1 MNTAVRGTALWV
13 WLIFAVAAGISCGA
27 RGDEL
32 PTPAHAP
39 PQENIF
45 GPWALSESLQGE
57 SFAENGPATS
67 EEQLAASD
75 AAAVTAPPEKA
86 DIIAEAGKATSGGN
100 PPAKFSGQLQI
111 DALWFSQSEAS
122 RIAVGDAPDAF
133 NFRRARIGVVGD
145 TGDVFNYALR
155 MDFALGQANN
165 GRPQFLDV
173 FVGIRDL
180 PVVNNLRVG
189 HFFEPFSLERMTVV
203 RYNTFLE
210 RSLADT
216 FAPAR
221 NLGIAIFSATENQRA
236 TWALGTFRSNSDA
249 FGDDA
254 GDQRG
259 QAITGRATW
268 LPIYDEALGGQRYVH
283 LGGAYSY
290 RHAADGI
297 VRYRTRPEALGRSES
312 EGLSTPFF
320 ADTGNLAA
328 NDNDLYGLEA
338 AWVNGPLSVQGE
350 WMFVPVDRAAGPDA
364 AFSGGYVYL
373 SYFLTGEHRPYNRQ
387 LGYMDRVM
395 PHENFFHV
403 RTEDGSVVTGRGAWE
418 ATFRVSHIDL
428 SDEDVRG
435 GELTNLTA
443 GLNWYLT
450 AYVRMKVNAIRSYG
464 NGPPNGDSNA
474 SILGIRWDV
483 DF

>member
-1 MNTAVRGTALWV
+1 MKTAGYGAALV
-13 WLIFAVAAGISCGA
+13 LALLLAAAGNPITRAQDQADAEEETLLSPPAEFPNAPIGEPA
-27 RGDEL
+27 
-32 PTPAHAP
+32 TPADYPSPLTTH
-39 PQENIF
+39 
-45 GPWALSESLQGE
+45 LSP
-57 SFAENGPATS
+57 PAT
-67 EEQLAASD
+67 EES
-75 AAAVTAPPEKA
+75 TAKPT
-86 DIIAEAGKATSGGN
+86 GGGN
-100 PPAKFSGQLQI
+100 PPLKITGQLQI
-111 DALWFSQSEAS
+111 DALWFSQSAAS
-122 RIAVGDAPDAF
+122 RSAVGDAPDAF
-133 NFRRARIGVVGD
+133 DFRRARIGMTGE
-145 TGDVFNYALR
+145 TGDVFNYALG
-155 MDFALGQANN
+155 MDFALGSATN

-173 FVGIRDL
+173 FLGIKDL

-189 HFFEPFSLERMTVV
+189 HFFEPFSLERLTLN

-221 NLGIAIFSATENQRA
+221 NLGIMIYSATEDQRA
-236 TWALGTFRSNSDA
+236 TWAVGTFRSNSDA

-254 GDQRG
+254 GDQEG
-259 QAITGRATW
+259 QAITGRVTW
-268 LPIYDEALGGQRYVH
+268 LPVYDEALDGQRYVH

-297 VRYRTRPEALGRSES
+297 VRYRTRPEAVGRSES

-328 NDNDLYGLEA
+328 NDSDLFGLEA

-350 WMFVPVDRAAGPDA
+350 WMLVPIDRAGGSDVT
-364 AFSGGYVYL
+364 FSGGYVFV

-387 LGYMDRVM
+387 AGYFDRVI
-395 PHENFFHV
+395 PYENFFRV
-403 RTEDGSVVTGRGAWE
+403 RTESGPLATGRGAWE
-418 ATFRVSHIDL
+418 AVFRVSYIDL
-428 SDEDVRG
+428 SDENVRG
-435 GELTNLTA
+435 GELTGLTA

-450 AYVRMKVNAIRSYG
+450 PYVRMKVNAIRSYR

-474 SILGIRWDV
+474 SILGVRWDV